1 MNKLNRLSVFL
12 IVVAVAFSYIATAYQ
27 SFVPKVRT
35 VELQEEAVDYNN
47 YISEYYDAELEYKKD
62 SNELI
67 FTGTR
72 DLPASIFGEIDLV
85 NNEELANDIPITY
98 TFDYLADTNEFYL
111 SIIANIDGGEIIDK
125 WYGVPFTTEDGKTD
139 IVFNT
144 GDGLV
149 CLSEL
154 EESGLINNCG
164 WFSRLCRKI
173 AKVAVVVAVAAV
185 VAAVV
190 VTAPAVVAA
199 APALVAAAPAALA
212 TTAGT
217 IVTGAAATGAL
228 ASAAS
233 VGATLIGVGVAA
245 ATVAAGAYVA
255 GQVGTMTQ
263 TQTKVVPKT
272 KILTTT
278 MEATVSQISI
288 NTRVYQF
295 AYLFNGV
302 LIKTSHRMNYLEAYG
317 VLIGCGLINTS
328 SLGNLLSAVTNLTLP
343 EELETLINDIKN
355 KMNKGEVKKDYF
367 GIYTTNELD
376 AAKLAYAAGG
386 FYKGIAQSETHN
398 VNIGSGYYYH
408 FHDYSHNIHVWY
420 GTAI

>member
-1 MNKLNRLSVFL
+1 MNKLKRLNIFL
-12 IVVAVAFSYIATAYQ
+12 IIAVVAFSYIATAYQ
-27 SFVPKVRT
+27 SLVPKVRT
-35 VELQEEAVDYNN
+35 VELQEETVDYNN
-47 YISEYYDAELEYKKD
+47 YFSEYYDAELEYKED

-72 DLPASIFGEIDLV
+72 DLPASIFSEIDLV

-98 TFDYLADTNEFYL
+98 TFDYLADTNESYL
-111 SIIANIDGGEIIDK
+111 SIIANVEGGEIIDR

-144 GDGLV
+144 GDELV

-164 WFSRLCRKI
+164 WFSRLCKKI
-173 AKVAVVVAVAAV
+173 VKVAVVVAVVAV

-199 APALVAAAPAALA
+199 APVALA

-217 IVTGAAATGAL
+217 VVTGVAATGAL

-233 VGATLIGVGVAA
+233 AGATLLGVGVAA

-255 GQVGTMTQ
+255 GQAGTMTQ

-272 KILTTT
+272 KILATSIA
-278 MEATVSQISI
+278 ATVGQISV

-295 AYLFNGV
+295 AYLFNGALV
-302 LIKTSHRMNYLEAYG
+302 KTSYKMNYLEAYG
-317 VLIGCGLINTS
+317 VLLGCGLINKS
-328 SLGNLLSAVTNLTLP
+328 SLGNLSSAVINLTLP
-343 EELETLINDIKN
+343 KELKTLINDIKN

-367 GIYTTNELD
+367 GIYTTTESD

-398 VNIGSGYYYH
+398 VNVGGGYYYH

-420 GTAI
+420 GNAI